1 MKKRGK
7 NMKGLVLQRS
17 KLIAMAKNIID
28 NLINEEQKTSLKIIA
43 DRQFEE
49 ILKNLKLEK
58 ISEIEQVY
66 LQLEI
71 CKRLASHYEKEKA
84 RLAEEALKK
93 TSKE

>member
-1 MKKRGK
+1 M
-7 NMKGLVLQRS
+7 NL
-17 KLIAMAKNIID
+17 ID
-28 NLINEEQKTSLKIIA
+28 NLIKEEQKATLKEIA
-43 DRQFEE
+43 TRQFEE

-58 ISEIEQVY
+58 LNEIEQVY

-84 RLAEEALKK
+84 RLAEQALKK

>member
-1 MKKRGK
+1 M
-7 NMKGLVLQRS
+7 N
-17 KLIAMAKNIID
+17 KNIID
-28 NLINEEQKTSLKIIA
+28 NLIKEEQKATLKEIA

-58 ISEIEQVY
+58 RKMLNEIEQVY

-84 RLAEEALKK
+84 RLSSEALQEKLK
-93 TSKE
+93 NYGK